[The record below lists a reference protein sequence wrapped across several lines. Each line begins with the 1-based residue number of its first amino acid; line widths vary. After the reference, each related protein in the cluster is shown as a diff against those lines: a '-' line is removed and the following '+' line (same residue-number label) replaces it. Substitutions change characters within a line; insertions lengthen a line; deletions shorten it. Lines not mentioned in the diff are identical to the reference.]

1 VGAYATGVPGLVDVP
16 GFPGPVQV
24 AGAINFCIGDYIF
37 GFNGLEV
44 TFKLGSIPLYGTMAL
59 TSVAYS
65 YRKKLSSDA
74 LGIPNVYWSP
84 SGAKTISISG
94 DILTQVCVVGG

>member
-1 VGAYATGVPGLVDVP
+1 
-16 GFPGPVQV
+16 
-24 AGAINFCIGDYIF
+24 
-37 GFNGLEV
+37 
-44 TFKLGSIPLYGTMAL
+44 MAL